1 MDRTERFYRI
11 DQLLQ
16 ERRIVSRREF
26 LEALEVSLATFKRD
40 LECMRERLNAPVEW
54 DADAGGYRYAEAP
67 RRGPRF
73 ALPGLWFNEGEAF
86 ALVTMEHLLASLD
99 HGGLIGPH
107 IAPLRA
113 RLAAMLGTGDSS
125 AAEVRKRVRLLAFA
139 QRALPLEHFETIGR
153 ATMKRQ
159 RLNIGYYARSTDER
173 SERDVSPQRLV
184 HYRGNWYLDA
194 WCHLRNDLRT
204 FAVDGIRHASVLD
217 EPTREVS
224 MKALEE
230 HLAAGYGI
238 VRSGRDVTWA
248 KLRFSAERAR
258 WVAAEAWHPDQ
269 RGLVEPGG
277 RYTLE
282 VPYRDDRE
290 LVLEIMKHG
299 PEVEVLAPRGL
310 REKIATLHLA
320 AAKVNGRDDMAGDP
334 KR

>member
-16 ERRIVSRREF
+16 ERKVVSRREF
-26 LEALEVSLATFKRD
+26 LDALEVSLATFKRD
-40 LECMRERLNAPVEW
+40 LEYMRDRLNAPVEW
-54 DADAGGYRYAEAP
+54 NADAGGYRYAEAP

-86 ALVTMEHLLASLD
+86 ALVMMEHLLASLD
-99 HGGLIGPH
+99 QGGLIGPH

-113 RLAAMLGTGDSS
+113 RLTAILGTGDAS

-139 QRALPLEHFETIGR
+139 QRSLPLGHFEAVGR
-153 ATMKRQ
+153 ATMKRR
-159 RLNIGYYARSTDER
+159 RLHIGYYARSTDET

-204 FAVDGIRHASVLD
+204 FALDGIRSASVLD
-217 EPTREVS
+217 DPAREVS

-238 VRSGRDVTWA
+238 VRSGHDVTWA
-248 KLRFSAERAR
+248 KLRFSAQRAR
-258 WVAAEAWHPDQ
+258 WVASEIWHPDQ
-269 RGLVEPGG
+269 RGAVDSRG
-277 RYTLE
+277 RYTLD

-290 LVLEIMKHG
+290 LLLEIMKHG
-299 PEVEVLAPRGL
+299 PEVEVLAPVGL
-310 REKIATLHLA
+310 REKIAALHRA
-320 AAKVNGRDDMAGDP
+320 AAEANG
-334 KR
+334 

>member
-16 ERRIVSRREF
+16 ERGVVSRREF
-26 LEALEVSLATFKRD
+26 LDALEVSPATFKRD
-40 LECMRERLNAPVEW
+40 LEYMRERLNAPVAW
-54 DADAGGYRYAEAP
+54 DADARGYRYAAAP
-67 RRGPRF
+67 QRGPRF

-86 ALVTMEHLLASLD
+86 ALVMMEHLLASLD
-99 HGGLIGPH
+99 QGGLIGPH

-113 RLAAMLGTGDSS
+113 RLTAILGTGDSS

-139 QRALPLEHFETIGR
+139 QRRLPLEHFETLGR

-159 RLNIGYYARSTDER
+159 RLHIGYHARSTDVT
-173 SERDVSPQRLV
+173 SARDVSPQRLV

-204 FAVDGIRHASVLD
+204 FAVDGIRHATIQD
-217 EPTREVS
+217 EPAREVS
-224 MKALEE
+224 TKALEE

-238 VRSGRDVTWA
+238 VRSGRELTWA

-269 RGLVEPGG
+269 RGAFDACG

-290 LVLEIMKHG
+290 LALEIMKHG
-299 PEVEVLAPRGL
+299 PEVEVLAPLEL
-310 REKIATLHLA
+310 RAKIAGLHRA
-320 AAKVNGRDDMAGDP
+320 AVAANG
-334 KR
+334 

>member
-1 MDRTERFYRI
+1 MT
-11 DQLLQ
+11 
-16 ERRIVSRREF
+16 
-26 LEALEVSLATFKRD
+26 
-40 LECMRERLNAPVEW
+40 
-54 DADAGGYRYAEAP
+54 
-67 RRGPRF
+67 
-73 ALPGLWFNEGEAF
+73 
-86 ALVTMEHLLASLD
+86 
-99 HGGLIGPH
+99 
-107 IAPLRA
+107 
-113 RLAAMLGTGDSS
+113 S
-125 AAEVRKRVRLLAFA
+125 A
-139 QRALPLEHFETIGR
+139 
-153 ATMKRQ
+153 
-159 RLNIGYYARSTDER
+159 
-173 SERDVSPQRLV
+173 RDVSPQRLV

-204 FAVDGIRHASVLD
+204 FAVDGIRHATIQD
-217 EPTREVS
+217 EPAREVS
-224 MKALEE
+224 TKALEE

-238 VRSGRDVTWA
+238 VRSGRELTWA

-269 RGLVEPGG
+269 RGAFDACG